1 MREIVHE
8 VNISID
14 STVLLIQIALNSFRY
29 KYHEMKVLFYK
40 AVSNRDYFINTS
52 IGQKRSIWSKK
63 DKKIWSK
70 KQKHLKQKMF

>member
-52 IGQKRSIWSKK
+52 IAQKRSIWSKK
-63 DKKIWSK
+63 DKNN
-70 KQKHLKQKMF
+70 LKQKTKTFETKIV